1 MAVDPGDSLRARDMP
16 MIAGCGR
23 VRRARIRAAAAAA
36 LVVTATLAPV
46 VMAAPG
52 TPGSPVIPPPPKPY
66 ILKLARLHN
75 FATSTHWLVFHR
87 GRRVLRTMVVIPRVT
102 KGVVVPAIEFAHG
115 WNSNPVV
122 YASMLRAWASAG
134 FLVIAP
140 TSPGMARGRGLL
152 SQGAASARQA
162 ADLPAVLTQVL
173 SLKLPVAVNRSAIAF
188 AGHSDG
194 GSTVAT
200 LAFNRGYRDRRV
212 DAYLIFSGGR
222 TSVNAGAR
230 EWRGNTKPVF
240 IADSYAD
247 QYGDFPSAGGFY
259 AQARA
264 PKVMVGIGRGERHL
278 PPWADATP
286 FNQALWNATVDF
298 ASWSFTG
305 SGAALRDMVK
315 DLRVRGFGVRLDA

>member
-1 MAVDPGDSLRARDMP
+1 VLSLR
-16 MIAGCGR
+16 
-23 VRRARIRAAAAAA
+23 
-36 LVVTATLAPV
+36 
-46 VMAAPG
+46 
-52 TPGSPVIPPPPKPY
+52 
-66 ILKLARLHN
+66 RLHE
-75 FATSTHWLVFHR
+75 FATTTRWVVLHR
-87 GRRVLRTMVVIPRVT
+87 GARVLRTMLVVPRVSA
-102 KGVVVPAIEFAHG
+102 GVEVPAMEFAHG
-115 WNSNPVV
+115 WNSNPIV

-173 SLKLPVAVNRSAIAF
+173 RIKLPVVVNRTQIAL

-200 LAFNRGYRDRRV
+200 LAFNRGYRDRRI
-212 DAYLIFSGGR
+212 DAFLIFSGGR
-222 TSVNAGAR
+222 TSINAGRR
-230 EWRGNTKPVF
+230 EWRGNTEPVF

-247 QYGDFPSAGGFY
+247 QFDDFPSAGGFY

-278 PPWADATP
+278 PPWSVASP
-286 FNQALWNATVDF
+286 FNQELWNATVDF

-305 SGAALRDMVK
+305 SGASLRAMRE
-315 DLRVRGFGVRLDA
+315 DLRLRGFGVRLDP

>member
-1 MAVDPGDSLRARDMP
+1 VVAAVAVAMAVIGTGARV
-16 MIAGCGR
+16 A
-23 VRRARIRAAAAAA
+23 
-36 LVVTATLAPV
+36 
-46 VMAAPG
+46 MASEGTTG
-52 TPGSPVIPPPPKPY
+52 TPPPAKQPH
-66 ILKLARLHN
+66 ILTLARLHN
-75 FATSTHWLVFHR
+75 FATSTRWVVLHR
-87 GRRVLRTMVVIPRVT
+87 GSRRLRTMLVIPRVT
-102 KGVVVPAIEFAHG
+102 EGVVVPALEFAHG
-115 WNSNPVV
+115 WDSNPSV

-140 TSPGMARGRGLL
+140 TSPGMSRGPGLL

-173 SLKLPVAVNRSAIAF
+173 KLKLPVVVNRSEIAL

-200 LAFNRGYRDRRV
+200 LAFNRGYRDRRI

-230 EWRGNTKPVF
+230 EFRGNEKPVF

-259 AQARA
+259 TQARP
-264 PKVMVGIGRGERHL
+264 PKVMVAIGRDETHL
-278 PPWADATP
+278 PPWSEATP

-298 ASWSFTG
+298 ARWSFTG
-305 SGAALRDMVK
+305 SGAALRAMLK
-315 DLRVRGFGVRLDA
+315 DLHTKGFGVHLDA

>member
-1 MAVDPGDSLRARDMP
+1 M
-16 MIAGCGR
+16 
-23 VRRARIRAAAAAA
+23 AAAAAA
-36 LVVTATLAPV
+36 ITVAATLAP
-46 VMAAPG
+46 AATAGQG
-52 TPGSPVIPPPPKPY
+52 TPVTSPPPTKPY

-75 FATSTHWLVFHR
+75 FATSTHWMEFRR
-87 GRRVLRTMVVIPRVT
+87 GSRRLRTLLVIPRVT
-102 KGVVVPAIEFAHG
+102 EGVVVPAIEFAHG
-115 WNSNPVV
+115 WTSNPAV

-162 ADLPAVLTQVL
+162 ADLPAVLSQVL
-173 SLKLPVAVNRSAIAF
+173 DLKLPVVVNRSAIAL

-200 LAFNRGYRDRRV
+200 LAFNRGHRDKRI

-230 EWRGNTKPVF
+230 ERRGNTKPVF

-247 QYGDFPSAGGFY
+247 QYGDFRSAGGFY
-259 AQARA
+259 AQARP
-264 PKVMVGIGRGERHL
+264 PKVLVGIGRGERHL
-278 PPWADATP
+278 PPWSDATP
-286 FNQALWNATVDF
+286 FNQDLWNATVDF
-298 ASWSFTG
+298 ANWSFTG

-315 DLRVRGFGVRLDA
+315 DLRVRGFGVRLAL